1 MENTSGQ
8 GKNAVVPP
16 EIDKW
21 NWGAFMMNIIWG
33 LGNKTYISLLC
44 LLPIANVVM
53 PFILGAKGSR
63 WAWQNKKWDS
73 VEHFQRVQRAWVKWA
88 LIMIAAIV
96 LLVIVGGM
104 FAGKAASEG

>member
-8 GKNAVVPP
+8 GKSAVVPP

-21 NWGAFMMNIIWG
+21 NWGAFMLNIIWG
-33 LGNKTYISLLC
+33 LGNGTYISLLC

-73 VEHFQRVQRAWVKWA
+73 VEHFQRVQRSWTKWA
-88 LIMIAAIV
+88 VIMLVAI
-96 LLVIVGGM
+96 LALVIVGAM
-104 FAGKAASEG
+104 LAGKAASEG

>member
-33 LGNKTYISLLC
+33 LGNGTYI
-44 LLPIANVVM
+44 
-53 PFILGAKGSR
+53 ILGAKGSS

-73 VEHFQRVQRAWVKWA
+73 VENFQRVQRAWVKWA
-88 LIMIAAIV
+88 LILLAAV
-96 LLVIVGGM
+96 LLLVIVGGM
-104 FAGKAASEG
+104 LAGKAASEG